1 MSFEL
6 NLFLTPGTPS
16 TCSPRPWCPTAPPQG
31 AGPPGCLLYRLVCLC
46 LYFTPFSLGPSC
58 RHPTKSDEFSERFQT
73 AVDIHPTSQNGPYL
87 WKSCAC
93 ISYYPVL
100 VPPCKYSTISIKKK
114 LQHDFPKMR
123 GGAKAVW
130 DFSENSSDLVALY
143 SLIFS

>member
-1 MSFEL
+1 MSFKCPHSNHHHQQQTTGFGRFIIFFIAKIVSFEL

-93 ISYYPVL
+93 ISYYL
-100 VPPCKYSTISIKKK
+100 AIILPCNHVYHKKI
-114 LQHDFPKMR
+114 
-123 GGAKAVW
+123 AT
-130 DFSENSSDLVALY
+130 
-143 SLIFS
+143 